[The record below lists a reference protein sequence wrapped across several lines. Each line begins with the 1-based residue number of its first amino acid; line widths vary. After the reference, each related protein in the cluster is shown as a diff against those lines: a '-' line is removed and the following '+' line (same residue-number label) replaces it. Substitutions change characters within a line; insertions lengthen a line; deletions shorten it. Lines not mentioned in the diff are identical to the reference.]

1 MKENGSFSFE
11 SFPKGTESVSTHTGN
26 CNLGIRGVGLL
37 GKLVYVASCYC
48 RVTEAVAGVDCCA
61 RLET

>member
-1 MKENGSFSFE
+1 MVALALNPFQ
-11 SFPKGTESVSTHTGN
+11 KGTESASTHTGN

-48 RVTEAVAGVDCCA
+48 RVTEAVAGVDCSA